1 MTTAAAAPDE
11 GRSRAYR
18 RSPGTRILAIL
29 CALLFVGAA
38 ASYAATYGPTAWC
51 AVLAGMALLSLCNL
65 VTACADRFVIGAD
78 GIVYRNAILARLGQR
93 ARRVG
98 WDEVIGVREHHRL
111 RAGRPEERPSALF
124 LTLRSGRRMVL
135 DSLED
140 LDEILL
146 TVRQRCG
153 RDRLRA

>member
-1 MTTAAAAPDE
+1 MTAAAAAPDE
-11 GRSRAYR
+11 GGGRVYR
-18 RSPGTRILAIL
+18 RSLGTRVLAIL
-29 CALLFVGAA
+29 CAILFVGAA
-38 ASYAATYGPTAWC
+38 ASYAAAYGLTAWC
-51 AVLAGMALLSLCNL
+51 AALAGMALLSLCNL
-65 VTACADRFVIGAD
+65 VTAWADRFVIGAG
-78 GIVYRNAILARLGQR
+78 GIVYRNAILTRLGQR

-98 WDEVIGVREHHRL
+98 WDEVVGVREHRRL

-140 LDEILL
+140 LDEVLS

-153 RDRLRA
+153 DRLRA